1 MADAAAAPEPEPFLV
16 LEGEL
21 KKSSGGKHTVGKV
34 KSTLNTKRRYFVLT
48 EDGRLRYFKSQK
60 EFQARPPPQ
69 NSKVNNPLSR
79 LSLCCAHS

>member
-60 EFQARPPPQ
+60 EFQARPPPRIRK
-69 NSKVNNPLSR
+69 SINPSR
-79 LSLCCAHS
+79 V